1 MNLNGKS
8 SHLPYLKSN
17 RQLLDALDYNSYG
30 FFFFFFVPRESCRY
44 LPLITFMLKKDI
56 NSSSSEEIG
65 EITKKAQQPFSL

>member
-30 FFFFFFVPRESCRY
+30 LVFFVPRESCRY

-65 EITKKAQQPFSL
+65 EITNKAQQPFSL